1 MSASARYYECIED
14 TFEEV
19 ENRLEALESDPDVT
33 VAEGVINVTFANRV
47 VFVFWRLRGVAFTS
61 SGARTM
67 TIGLIRK
74 RTVLSANFSPVS
86 SLNMREKLSRGR
98 ELVEAF

>member
-1 MSASARYYECIED
+1 
-14 TFEEV
+14 
-19 ENRLEALESDPDVT
+19 
-33 VAEGVINVTFANRV
+33 
-47 VFVFWRLRGVAFTS
+47 
-61 SGARTM
+61 
-67 TIGLIRK
+67 LIRK